1 MHEAL
6 APYSI
11 YILALVLPPGCLILL
26 LLIGMRQIGPRP
38 VIGMT
43 LVIVCCMGLWLTSTL
58 GFARAAH
65 DFLLKSPPGLGPTNI
80 ERLAAEVRNQPKAEA
95 RTHPAVAIVVL
106 GGGLVP
112 RSADYRLSDL
122 HPRGLER
129 LRYGLW
135 LSRVTGAPVGFS
147 GGLAWGTPPES
158 TPEARVAERIARE
171 EYGQQLR
178 WIEDV
183 SRDTRENAGRMVPLL
198 RQSGVRKI
206 VLVTHVE
213 HMPRA
218 LRAFHEVM
226 GPNPIEITPAP
237 MGLIDARAQGAQAW
251 LPSVAGVYESR
262 MALRELLGL
271 ALGR

>member
-6 APYSI
+6 APYSA
-11 YILALVLPPGCLILL
+11 YVLALVLPPGCLILL
-26 LLIGMRQIGPRP
+26 LLIGMRQIRPRP
-38 VIGMT
+38 AVGLF
-43 LVIVCCMGLWLTSTL
+43 LVAVCCIGLWLTSTL
-58 GFARAAH
+58 GFASVAH
-65 DFLLKSPPGLGPTNI
+65 GALLRSPPGLGSMDI
-80 ERLAAEVRNQPKAEA
+80 ERLAAEVGKQPKAEA
-95 RTHPAVAIVVL
+95 RTQPAVAIVVL

-112 RSADYRLSDL
+112 RSPDYRLSDL

-135 LSRVTGAPVGFS
+135 LSRLTGAPVGFG
-147 GGLAWGTPPES
+147 GGLAWGTPHDS

-171 EYGQQLR
+171 ENGQQLR
-178 WIEDV
+178 WIEDA

-206 VLVTHVE
+206 VLVTHTY

-218 LRAFHEVM
+218 LRAFRDVM
-226 GPNPIEITPAP
+226 GPGAIEIIPAP
-237 MGLIDARAQGAQAW
+237 MGVIGSRGRSVEDW
-251 LPSVAGVYESR
+251 LPSVDGLYESR
-262 MALRELLGL
+262 MALKELLGL